1 MDAVIMAGG
10 IPQPGEPLYEATQ
23 GLSKALLD
31 IAGKPMIQWV
41 VDALEG
47 AASVQNVVI
56 IGLNEDEFPAGGKV
70 RARLPNQGE
79 MFKNIHTGI
88 TKLLEINPTA
98 EYVLLVSSDIPA
110 ITPAMVDW
118 VTQAAIASDGDVCY
132 NIITRETMETRF
144 PTSRRTYMR
153 LKEQEFCGGDMNVGR
168 TRLIATHNDLWDKLI
183 AARKNPLKQASLFGL
198 DAVLLLLLRQLSLEG
213 AAQRISKNMGLKARG
228 IICPYA
234 EVGMDVDKPHQL
246 ELMRADMAQ
255 KYGPGK

>member
-10 IPQPGEPLYEATQ
+10 VPQPGELLYEATQ
-23 GLSKALLD
+23 GISKALLD

-47 AASVQNVVI
+47 ATSIQNIVI
-56 IGLNEDEFPAGGKV
+56 IGLNENEFPAGGKV

-79 MFKNIHTGI
+79 MLKNIQAGI
-88 TKLLEINPTA
+88 AKVMEINSST

-118 VTQAAIASDGDVCY
+118 VTQAAIASGGDACY
-132 NIITRETMETRF
+132 NVITRQTMETRY

-153 LKEQEFCGGDMNVGR
+153 LKDQEFCGGDMNVGR
-168 TRLIATHNDLWDKLI
+168 TSLITTHSDLWDKLI
-183 AARKNPLKQASLFGL
+183 ATRKNPLKQASILGL
-198 DAVLLLLLRQLSLEG
+198 DTLFLLLLRQLTLEDV
-213 AAQRISKNMGLKARG
+213 AQRASKNIGLKARA

-246 ELMRADMAQ
+246 EIMRADLA
-255 KYGPGK
+255 GR